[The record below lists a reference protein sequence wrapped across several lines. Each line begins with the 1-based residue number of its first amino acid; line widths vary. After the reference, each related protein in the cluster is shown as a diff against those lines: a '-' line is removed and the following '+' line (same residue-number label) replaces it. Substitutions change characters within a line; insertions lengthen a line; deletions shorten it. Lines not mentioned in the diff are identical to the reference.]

1 MIPMFDLQSNTFML
15 AGPVKMHPRVLN
27 AMASPAINH
36 RSPDFQKVVGDIRG
50 LLQYVFQTKNDT
62 CLFSGSGTA
71 AIEAAISNTVK
82 RGDKFVSISNGKFS
96 ERLYEVAKIF
106 CQDGANEFKVPWGQ
120 APDLAQLEDMVRKIK
135 PKALAVCHNET
146 STAVTV
152 QAKEIA
158 KIAHDNG
165 AYFIMDGV
173 TSIGSINVPVDEW
186 GCDIAFFG
194 SQKCVAGPAGLSA
207 MAISENIKPAL
218 YKDTSYYL
226 NVLKHIEKMKKNDT
240 PYTPAIPLFLGMREA
255 LLMTKEEG
263 LEARFKRIES
273 IANGLRAAVDAM
285 GLTLF
290 ADRKYASN
298 TVTAIN
304 LPAGVDDDKFRKM
317 MKNDYNTI
325 VASAQE
331 PFKGKF
337 FRIGHMGNVSWADMM
352 PTIAATE
359 VCMKKL
365 GHKFELGAGAAAA
378 EKFM

>member
-1 MIPMFDLQSNTFML
+1 MFDLQSNTFML

-36 RSPDFQKVVGDIRG
+36 RSPDFEKVVGDIRG

-71 AIEAAISNTVK
+71 AIEAAVSNTVK
-82 RGDKFVSISNGKFS
+82 RGDKFISISNGKFS

-106 CQDGANEFKVPWGQ
+106 CPDGANEFKVEWGK
-120 APDLAQLEDMVRKIK
+120 APDLGLFEDAVRKLK
-135 PKALAVCHNET
+135 PKAVAVCHNET

-152 QAKEIA
+152 QAKELS
-158 KIAHDNG
+158 KIAHDHD
-165 AYFIMDGV
+165 AFFIMDGV

-194 SQKCVAGPAGLSA
+194 SQKCCAGPAGLSA
-207 MAISENIKPAL
+207 MAVSDRIKPAL

-226 NVLKHIEKMKKNDT
+226 NVLKHTEKMKKNDT

-255 LLMTKEEG
+255 LLITKEEG
-263 LEARFKRIES
+263 LEARFKRIEA
-273 IANGLRAAVDAM
+273 IANGLRAACDAM
-285 GLTLF
+285 GLQLF

-317 MKNDYNTI
+317 MKNEHNI
-325 VASAQE
+325 MVASAQE
-331 PFKGKF
+331 PLKGKF
-337 FRIGHMGNVSWADMM
+337 FRIGHMGNVLWNEMI
-352 PTIAATE
+352 PTIAAME

-365 GHKFELGAGAAAA
+365 GHKFELGAGVSAAM
-378 EKFM
+378 KFM